1 MRQRFVTLLSA
12 STFLVLAVTGVIAF
26 LRPFS
31 LPVVGL
37 HALMGFA
44 FVALVILHV
53 ASSSRAMVRHL
64 RTKTLWTTLT
74 ITILATVFL
83 WWQPRPVRTILGWSQ
98 NLGPALRWGKRA

>member
-37 HALMGFA
+37 HSLMGFA

-64 RTKTLWTTLT
+64 RTKTRSRYGVSLV
-74 ITILATVFL
+74 ATKPRTNHSGL
-83 WWQPRPVRTILGWSQ
+83 EPKPRPRTRPL
-98 NLGPALRWGKRA
+98 